1 VLDLCESDGSA
12 LAFGPGF
19 APYDSFERTSKPPTH
34 YPHPVWKRLT
44 LAVHMKHIPDYHY
57 QHNNI
62 PKSRRESGI
71 ATANLS
77 KTYLQAFII
86 PKPPVQ
92 SNSRQD
98 GGG

>member
-1 VLDLCESDGSA
+1 
-12 LAFGPGF
+12 
-19 APYDSFERTSKPPTH
+19 
-34 YPHPVWKRLT
+34 VWKRLT